1 MLYTLHAVQLALI
14 QRLKK
19 GGGGGGQHIE
29 WPCSVRSFVCAN
41 NAWFS
46 FRGGGGG
53 GGVWGHAP
61 PGKFR
66 PYESAS
72 EAIETTISTQN
83 LDCNSGNSLYCR
95 FSEPLPFG
103 ISLCI

>member
-53 GGVWGHAP
+53 SGGMLPQESLDHMRVLL
-61 PGKFR
+61 R
-66 PYESAS
+66 PS
-72 EAIETTISTQN
+72 
-83 LDCNSGNSLYCR
+83 R
-95 FSEPLPFG
+95 PL
-103 ISLCI
+103 